1 MKIKKLTIIMPAFN
15 EEATI
20 TKTIKRVLK
29 TNIPGVS
36 KELIIINDGSKDKTK
51 KAIQNIKDGR
61 IILIDKKVN
70 QGKGAG
76 VRDAIKKATGDVL
89 IIQDADL
96 EYNPKEIKK
105 LLEPIK
111 NDQADVVYGSRFMG
125 GEAHR
130 VLYFWHMVVNKFLT
144 LLSNMLTNINLTD
157 METCYKMFTKDVAK
171 KLKIKEPRFGFEPEF
186 TVKVA
191 KMNARVYEMGI
202 SYAGRS
208 YTEGKKINWKDGV
221 HAIYC
226 LFKYSIFS

>member
-51 KAIQNIKDGR
+51 KAIQNIKDRR